1 MDAYDLSTELFDL
14 NKRKNDGAG
23 IAIIVLLIE
32 ELRVGNT
39 NEARRIADWNW
50 SQLKEESDIAEL
62 LEKELFM
69 GKI

>member
-1 MDAYDLSTELFDL
+1 MDAEDLSIQLFNL

-23 IAIIVLLIE
+23 IAIIALIIE
-32 ELRVGNT
+32 ELRVDNT
-39 NEARRIADWNW
+39 NEARSIADWNW

>member
-1 MDAYDLSTELFDL
+1 MDAQDLSAHLFDL

-50 SQLKEESDIAEL
+50 SQLKEETDIAEL

-69 GKI
+69 SKI